1 MGRAYLFLS
10 QTNYVGSGEM
20 LGFIKGGGIMD
31 IMFSGGVPI
40 INWWFYLV
48 GVDLITGYAKALK
61 QHSWKSAVNLQGVVI
76 KLATLCTIVVA
87 SALDHVAPYVGVV
100 IPINLGLI
108 YTAIL
113 IAYECGSILEN
124 AHDFGINVKWLMKY
138 LDVFTEQVEEKGK
151 HDEK

>member
-1 MGRAYLFLS
+1 
-10 QTNYVGSGEM
+10 
-20 LGFIKGGGIMD
+20 MD
-31 IMFSGGVPI
+31 ILFSGGVPI
-40 INWWFYLV
+40 INWWFILV

-61 QHSWKSAVNLQGVVI
+61 MHSWKSAVNLKGLII

-113 IAYECGSILEN
+113 IAYEGGSILEN
-124 AHDFGINVKWLMKY
+124 AHDLGINVEWLMKY
-138 LDVFTEQVEEKGK
+138 LYVFKDQIDEKGK
-151 HDEK
+151 NDEEK